1 MPKISAEEKQ
11 GVTVPALRRSVQ
23 ILDLISQS
31 PSPLSFTRIVSQLGL
46 PKSSVHGLCAALVD
60 EGMLI
65 RNSDG
70 TYRVGSRIMS
80 WANAFLCQT
89 DMVEEFQ
96 RLLQGRNELREF
108 TVTLT
113 VLDDCQVVYIAC
125 SNSKA
130 ALGFTFSIGMR
141 LPAPFTATGKAIL
154 STLSDEEICRRF
166 ADRWPEP
173 LTSHSVD
180 SVNALTA
187 ELAHVRGCGYSID
200 KGQIREGMLCIGAPV
215 RDFSGQAVA
224 GLAVS
229 LLQQE
234 AGPQTIDT
242 IGKKLLEIA
251 ASLSTRL
258 GGDVNR

>member
-1 MPKISAEEKQ
+1 MPKNSSEESQ
-11 GVTVPALRRSVQ
+11 GTTVPALRRSVQ
-23 ILDLISQS
+23 ILDLVSQS
-31 PSPLSFTRIVSQLGL
+31 ATPLSFTGIVSQLGL

-60 EGMLI
+60 EGLLI
-65 RNSDG
+65 RTNDG

-80 WANAFLCQT
+80 WANAFLDQT
-89 DMVEEFQ
+89 DLIAEFQ
-96 RLLQGRNELREF
+96 QLLQGRNELRGF

-154 STLSDEEICRRF
+154 STLSDEEIGRRF
-166 ADRWPEP
+166 ADRWPES
-173 LTSHSVD
+173 LTSHSVK
-180 SVNALTA
+180 SASALTT
-187 ELAHVRGCGYSID
+187 ELARVRQCGYSID
-200 KGQIREGMLCIGAPV
+200 NGQIREGMLCIGAPV

-234 AGPQTIDT
+234 AGPQTIET
-242 IGKKLLEIA
+242 VGQKLLEIA
-251 ASLSTRL
+251 ASLSARL
-258 GGDVNR
+258 GREVNR